1 MRIVLIAAM
10 MAIGV
15 PAAQATEKPAELK
28 QAAGLDKVLARCN
41 ACHGLD
47 YILMNAGFL
56 DNAGWNAEVTKMINA
71 FGASIDQADAKA
83 IADYLGTNYGL
94 RTQTAGSSAAEVN
107 KEPARHRPAAIR
119 PKGVASKPARRD
131 PEPAVH
137 AVQVDTPDNGARA
150 GRE

>member
-10 MAIGV
+10 MAVAV
-15 PAAQATEKPAELK
+15 PAAQAAEKPAELK

-56 DNAGWNAEVTKMINA
+56 DNAGWNAEVTKMVNA
-71 FGASIDQADAKA
+71 FGAPIDQADAKA

-94 RTQTAGSSAAEVN
+94 RTQAPGPSAAEVN
-107 KEPARHRPAAIR
+107 RESVRHRPAAIR
-119 PKGVASKPARRD
+119 PKVVASKPAHRD
-131 PEPAVH
+131 PQPAVH
-137 AVQVDTPDNGARA
+137 AVEVDTPDKGGRV